1 MPRDSHRSMYDG
13 DDRVRLPVHIVI
25 LMVAV
30 MVLFVGGGAGLVYF
44 SITNHTAPSRTPP
57 LLRYTPP
64 QVPRLTRVLQFKL
77 PLLPRVVPQ

>member
-30 MVLFVGGGAGLVYF
+30 MVLVVGGGASSAAAALR
-44 SITNHTAPSRTPP
+44 SCLQERPDRTTA
-57 LLRYTPP
+57 L
-64 QVPRLTRVLQFKL
+64 
-77 PLLPRVVPQ
+77 